1 MSFTKYRILDLTVII
16 VLGVITEALGVFLT
30 VNFIPYFNPFSIVA
44 LGIISLAI
52 TRYGWYGTISIPF
65 LALTNTLT
73 YTILLVTKFSSIIN
87 YQPSYYIVRGIG
99 CLLQMLSP
107 LILMRFYK
115 KGTNAYLKNMGN
127 VATASM
133 TVALIAVVV
142 TYISIMVDTYVID
155 GFNLKA
161 EVYGYAIVYTL
172 TYLSF
177 GLILMMTMN
186 LVLYKMKA
194 FSDVYETLLDR
205 EIERQNEIDYYNVN
219 NQSNNKEN

>member
-115 KGTNAYLKNMGN
+115 NGTNEYLKKTGN
-127 VATASM
+127 VVTASFA
-133 TVALIAVVV
+133 VAGLAVVV
-142 TYISIMVDTYVID
+142 TYITIIISSYISK
-155 GFNLKA
+155 GFNLGA
-161 EVYGYAIVYTL
+161 DVYAASLLYTL

-177 GLILMMTMN
+177 GIIIMIVMNVILH
-186 LVLYKMKA
+186 KMGT
-194 FSDVYETLLDR
+194 FTDVYTTLLDK
-205 EIERQNEIDYYNVN
+205 ELEKQSEAEYYNVN
-219 NQSNNKEN
+219 NQSNKKDD

>member
-1 MSFTKYRILDLTVII
+1 
-16 VLGVITEALGVFLT
+16 
-30 VNFIPYFNPFSIVA
+30 
-44 LGIISLAI
+44 
-52 TRYGWYGTISIPF
+52 
-65 LALTNTLT
+65 
-73 YTILLVTKFSSIIN
+73 
-87 YQPSYYIVRGIG
+87 
-99 CLLQMLSP
+99 
-107 LILMRFYK
+107 
-115 KGTNAYLKNMGN
+115 MGN

>member
-1 MSFTKYRILDLTVII
+1 MSFTKYRILDLAMLI
-16 VLGVITEALGVFLT
+16 VFGMIAEGIGVFLT
-30 VNFIPYFNPFSIVA
+30 TVSIPSFNPFSIVA
-44 LGIISLAI
+44 LGIICLAI

-115 KGTNAYLKNMGN
+115 NGTNEYLKKTGN
-127 VATASM
+127 VVTASFA
-133 TVALIAVVV
+133 VAGLAVVV
-142 TYISIMVDTYVID
+142 TYITIIISSYISK
-155 GFNLKA
+155 GFNLGA
-161 EVYGYAIVYTL
+161 DVYAASLLYTL

-177 GLILMMTMN
+177 GIIIMIVMNVILH
-186 LVLYKMKA
+186 KMGT
-194 FSDVYETLLDR
+194 FTDVYTTLLDK
-205 EIERQNEIDYYNVN
+205 ELEKQSEAEYYNVN
-219 NQSNNKEN
+219 NQSNKKDD

>member
-1 MSFTKYRILDLTVII
+1 MSFKKYRILDLAMLI
-16 VLGVITEALGVFLT
+16 VFGMIAEGIGVFLT
-30 VNFIPYFNPFSIVA
+30 TVSIPSFNPFSIVA
-44 LGIISLAI
+44 LGIICLAI

-115 KGTNAYLKNMGN
+115 NGTNEYLKKTGN
-127 VATASM
+127 VVTASFA
-133 TVALIAVVV
+133 VAGLAVVV
-142 TYISIMVDTYVID
+142 TYITIIISSYISK
-155 GFNLKA
+155 GFNLGA
-161 EVYGYAIVYTL
+161 DVYAASLLYTL

-177 GLILMMTMN
+177 GIIIMIVMNVILH
-186 LVLYKMKA
+186 KMGT
-194 FSDVYETLLDR
+194 FTDVYTTLLDK
-205 EIERQNEIDYYNVN
+205 ELEKQSEAEYYNVN
-219 NQSNNKEN
+219 NQSNKKDD